1 MIFLSLC
8 NITDIFPSIKLFSAC
23 QSSVPNGTG
32 NILSS
37 KPELKRE
44 EKKKKRK
51 REKSKEF
58 RNRMLIIPKVINL
71 PLVASYKFFAVVV
84 SLGLLDSQQG
94 RQGCFL
100 ITSSSLETLAMA
112 CENCLPG
119 HIKHDSVYLQMIL
132 KLQKLLQCIQ

>member
-37 KPELKRE
+37 KPEEKRE

-71 PLVASYKFFAVVV
+71 PLVASYKFFAVAGLTAREAGMFPDNQQLLRD
-84 SLGLLDSQQG
+84 LGHG
-94 RQGCFL
+94 
-100 ITSSSLETLAMA
+100 M
-112 CENCLPG
+112 
-119 HIKHDSVYLQMIL
+119 
-132 KLQKLLQCIQ
+132 